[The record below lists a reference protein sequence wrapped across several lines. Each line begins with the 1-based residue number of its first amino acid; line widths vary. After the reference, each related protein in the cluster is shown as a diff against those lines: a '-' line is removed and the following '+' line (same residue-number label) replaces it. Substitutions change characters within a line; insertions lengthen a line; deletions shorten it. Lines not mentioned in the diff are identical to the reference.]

1 MSHKYFMNELANYR
15 WKLHLNNEN
24 DKICKIIDIFL
35 DDYYYQIKEKIKII
49 ENIDDLSYY
58 EYNQM
63 KEQIF
68 IMDLEG
74 YYFNKINDIDNL
86 REKLFNNK

>member
-1 MSHKYFMNELANYR
+1 MNELANYR
-15 WKLHLNNEN
+15 WKLQLNNEN
-24 DKICKIIDIFL
+24 DKICEIIDIFL